1 MDNTETERKNFIC
14 ILLEEVNLFIA
25 LALFLVMSFFLSGS
39 ETALT
44 AVNRMKV
51 HLRAEQGDVKA
62 QKLEKLIAKPDR
74 MITTILIGN
83 NISNIMLPTLVT
95 TIAITEGWEV
105 GLATAILTVVL
116 IIFGEVLPKTIAA
129 TFADKIAYIVAPVI
143 GFLVV
148 LFKPLTWLL
157 AQFTNIFI
165 RIISKGSVK
174 EATMTKEELRT
185 MVDIAS
191 TEGTFEADESERIKG
206 VLDFPHKDVSDVMS
220 THRTDTVGIS
230 IDLNYE
236 EVRDLILDSSYT
248 RYPVYEE
255 SMDNVVG
262 LFYSKKLIEWSMN
275 PNLTLA
281 ELMDDNP
288 LFVVQS
294 VSVEKV
300 FKLMMAK
307 KKHMAV
313 ILDEY
318 GGTLGIV
325 THEDIIEEMI
335 GQDIED
341 ETDDEDD
348 ELVFEIN
355 DSQLSCHGRL
365 EIEDVNEM
373 FEVEVPEDHDTIAGF
388 VMQQLGHVPEVGE
401 EFTYENLH
409 VIVNEMDRN
418 RIERLTITKI
428 AEPEE
433 QEPVS
438 ENSAKR
444 P

>member
-1 MDNTETERKNFIC
+1 MT
-14 ILLEEVNLFIA
+14 LEEIKLFIA
-25 LALFLVMSFFLSGS
+25 LGIFLFMSFFLSGS

-51 HLRAEQGDVKA
+51 HLRAEQGDAKA
-62 QKLEKLIAKPDR
+62 QKLQKLIAKPDR

-83 NISNIMLPTLVT
+83 NIANIMLPTLVT
-95 TIAITEGWEV
+95 TIAITRGWEV
-105 GLATAILTVVL
+105 GVATAILTVIL
-116 IIFGEVLPKTIAA
+116 IIFGEVLPKTISA
-129 TFADKIAYIVAPVI
+129 TFADKVAYIVFPVI
-143 GFLVV
+143 SFMVV
-148 LFKPLTWLL
+148 ALLPLTWLL

-165 RIISKGSVK
+165 RIISKGTVK

-191 TEGTFEADESERIKG
+191 TEGTFEEDESERIKG

-230 IDLNYE
+230 IDSTYE

-275 PNLTLA
+275 PNLTLE

-300 FKLMMAK
+300 FKMMMSK

-341 ETDDEDD
+341 ETDEDDD
-348 ELVFEIN
+348 ELVFEMTDKI
-355 DSQLSCHGRL
+355 LSCHGRL
-365 EIEDVNEM
+365 EIEDVNDM
-373 FEVEVPEDHDTIAGF
+373 FNVEVPNDHDTIAGF
-388 VMQQLGHVPEVGE
+388 VMQQLGHVPEEGE
-401 EFTYENLH
+401 QFTYENLY
-409 VIVNEMDRN
+409 VEINEMDRN
-418 RIERLTITKI
+418 RIVRLTITKTDK
-428 AEPEE
+428 EE
-433 QEPVS
+433 VS
-438 ENSAKR
+438 V
-444 P
+444 

>member
-1 MDNTETERKNFIC
+1 M
-14 ILLEEVNLFIA
+14 FIA
-25 LALFLVMSFFLSGS
+25 LVLFLMMSFFLSGS

-51 HLRAEQGDVKA
+51 HLRAEQGDVKS
-62 QKLEKLIAKPDR
+62 QHLQKLIAKPDR

-83 NISNIMLPTLVT
+83 NIANIMLPTLVT
-95 TIAITEGWEV
+95 MIAIDRGWEV
-105 GLATAILTVVL
+105 GLATAILTIVL

-129 TFADKIAYIVAPVI
+129 TFADKIAYVVAPVI
-143 GFLVV
+143 RVLVV
-148 LFKPLTWLL
+148 LLKPLTWLL

-191 TEGTFEADESERIKG
+191 TEGTFEEDESERIKG

-220 THRTDTVGIS
+220 THRTDIVGIA
-230 IDLNYE
+230 IDSTYE

-275 PNLTLA
+275 PNLTLQ

-300 FKLMMAK
+300 FKMMMAK

-341 ETDDEDD
+341 ETDVEDD
-348 ELVFEIN
+348 ELVFEMTEN
-355 DSQLSCHGRL
+355 TLSCHGRL

-373 FEVEVPEDHDTIAGF
+373 FEVEVPNDHDTIAGF
-388 VMQQLGHVPEVGE
+388 VMQQLGHVPAEGE
-401 EFTYENLH
+401 QFTYENLH
-409 VIVNEMDRN
+409 VEVNEMDRN
-418 RIERLTITKI
+418 RIVRLTITKKD
-428 AEPEE
+428 EE
-433 QEPVS
+433 VF
-438 ENSAKR
+438 A
-444 P
+444 

>member
-1 MDNTETERKNFIC
+1 M
-14 ILLEEVNLFIA
+14 FIA
-25 LALFLVMSFFLSGS
+25 LVIFLFMSFFLSGS

-44 AVNRMKV
+44 AINRMKV
-51 HLRAEQGDVKA
+51 HLRAEQGDAKS
-62 QKLEKLIAKPDR
+62 QKLQKLIAKPDR

-83 NISNIMLPTLVT
+83 NIANIMLPTLVT
-95 TIAITEGWEV
+95 TIAITRGWEV
-105 GLATAILTVVL
+105 GVATAILTVIL
-116 IIFGEVLPKTIAA
+116 IIFGEVLPKTISA
-129 TFADKIAYIVAPVI
+129 TFADKVAYMVFPVI
-143 GFLVV
+143 SIMVVFLM
-148 LFKPLTWLL
+148 PLTWLL

-165 RIISKGSVK
+165 RIISKGTVK

-191 TEGTFEADESERIKG
+191 TEGTFEEDESERIKG

-220 THRTDTVGIS
+220 THRTDTVGIA
-230 IDLNYE
+230 IDSSYE

-262 LFYSKKLIEWSMN
+262 LFYAKKLIEWSMN
-275 PNLTLA
+275 PNLTLE

-294 VSVEKV
+294 VSVETV
-300 FKLMMAK
+300 FKMMMSK

-341 ETDDEDD
+341 ETDEDDD
-348 ELVFEIN
+348 ELVF
-355 DSQLSCHGRL
+355 DMTDDVLSCHGRL
-365 EIEDVNEM
+365 EIEDVNDM
-373 FEVEVPEDHDTIAGF
+373 FQVEVPNDHDTIAGF
-388 VMQQLGHVPEVGE
+388 VMQQLGHVPEEGE
-401 EFTYENLH
+401 QFTYENLH
-409 VIVNEMDRN
+409 VEINEMDRN
-418 RIERLTITKI
+418 RIVRLTITKKDKK
-428 AEPEE
+428 E
-433 QEPVS
+433 QEVL
-438 ENSAKR
+438 A
-444 P
+444 

>member
-1 MDNTETERKNFIC
+1 M
-14 ILLEEVNLFIA
+14 FIA
-25 LALFLVMSFFLSGS
+25 LGIFLIMSFFLSGS

-44 AVNRMKV
+44 AINRMKV
-51 HLRAEQGDVKA
+51 HLRAEQGDAKS
-62 QKLEKLIAKPDR
+62 QKLQKLIAKPDR

-83 NISNIMLPTLVT
+83 NIANIMLPTLVT
-95 TIAITEGWEV
+95 TIAITRGWEV
-105 GLATAILTVVL
+105 GVATAILTVIL
-116 IIFGEVLPKTIAA
+116 IIFGEVLPKTISA
-129 TFADKIAYIVAPVI
+129 TFADKVAYIVFPVI
-143 GFLVV
+143 SIMVV
-148 LFKPLTWLL
+148 ILMPLTWLL

-165 RIISKGSVK
+165 RIISKGTVK

-191 TEGTFEADESERIKG
+191 TEGTFEEDESERIKG

-220 THRTDTVGIS
+220 THRTDTVGIA
-230 IDLNYE
+230 IDSSYE
-236 EVRDLILDSSYT
+236 EVRDLILESSYT

-275 PNLTLA
+275 PNLTLE

-294 VSVEKV
+294 VSVETV
-300 FKLMMAK
+300 FKMMMSK

-341 ETDDEDD
+341 ETDEDDD
-348 ELVFEIN
+348 ELVF
-355 DSQLSCHGRL
+355 DMTDDVLSCHGRL
-365 EIEDVNEM
+365 EIEDVNDM
-373 FEVEVPEDHDTIAGF
+373 FQVEVPNDHDTIAGF
-388 VMQQLGHVPEVGE
+388 VMQQLGHVPEEGE
-401 EFTYENLH
+401 QFTYENLH
-409 VIVNEMDRN
+409 VEINEMDRN
-418 RIERLTITKI
+418 RIVRLTITKKDKK
-428 AEPEE
+428 E
-433 QEPVS
+433 QEVL
-438 ENSAKR
+438 A
-444 P
+444 

>member
-1 MDNTETERKNFIC
+1 M
-14 ILLEEVNLFIA
+14 FIA
-25 LALFLVMSFFLSGS
+25 LGFFLCMSFFFSGS

-51 HLRAEQGDVKA
+51 QLRAEQGDAKS
-62 QKLEKLIAKPDR
+62 QRLQKLIAKPDQ
-74 MITTILIGN
+74 MITTMLIAN
-83 NISNIMLPTLVT
+83 NIANIMLPTLVT
-95 TIAITEGWEV
+95 TIALTRGWEV
-105 GLATAILTVVL
+105 GVATAVLTLVL

-129 TFADKIAYIVAPVI
+129 TFSDRVAYLVFPVI
-143 GFLVV
+143 AFLVIV
-148 LFKPLTWLL
+148 LKPITWLL
-157 AQFTNIFI
+157 SQFTSIFI
-165 RIISKGSVK
+165 RIISKGAVK
-174 EATMTKEELRT
+174 EATISKEELRT

-191 TEGTFEADESERIKG
+191 TEGTFEEEESERIKG
-206 VLDFPHKDVSDVMS
+206 ILDFPNKDVSDVMS
-220 THRTDTVGIS
+220 AHRTDIVGIS
-230 IDLNYE
+230 IGATYE
-236 EVRDLILDSSYT
+236 EVRDLILESSYT

-275 PNLTLA
+275 PNLTLE

-300 FKLMMAK
+300 FKLMLSK

-341 ETDDEDD
+341 ETDIEEEELIFEMTEDK
-348 ELVFEIN
+348 
-355 DSQLSCHGRL
+355 LSCHGRL
-365 EIEDVNEM
+365 EIDDVNTL
-373 FEVEVPEDHDTIAGF
+373 FRVNVPNDHDTIAGF
-388 VMQQLGHVPEVGE
+388 VMQQLGHVPDEGE
-401 EFTYENLH
+401 QFDYENLH
-409 VIVNEMDRN
+409 VEINEMDRN
-418 RIERLTITKI
+418 RIVRLTITKTN
-428 AEPEE
+428 EE
-433 QEPVS
+433 IF
-438 ENSAKR
+438 A
-444 P
+444 